1 MWSHKYTYRDPVME
15 KKIGELVQCV
25 HVLVHGCDGSG
36 IFSFVQSALD
46 TTGIMSSNTEWTHE
60 EINETGKTNL
70 SVMTRSNNRCT
81 EVVMKDYGSNER
93 GLLRNWIKQMSE
105 SFVISNQVTIGVKL
119 IVIHNIEW
127 FSKESQNILAIFAE
141 KHAHCTR
148 YLLTT
153 NHTSLVNRSLL
164 SQCTLLRVPRP
175 DPVQLT
181 THIET
186 ILGRENRIS
195 KRPVFDIVVEKQS
208 HLENA
213 VDATQ
218 MDVFG
223 VKSTFDQAFDEI
235 YHIIKSTKKANKIKA
250 IRDIIYTLLV
260 NNISGTLIFTKIT
273 DLLCAREKKPDTK
286 HRIIAMAATYE
297 QRLRSC
303 ERPVY
308 HLEAFFIQLFTFIP

>member
-1 MWSHKYTYRDPVME
+1 MWSHKYTYHDTGME
-15 KKIGELVQCV
+15 KKISELIHCL
-25 HVLVHGCDGSG
+25 HVLVHGCEGSG
-36 IFSFVQSALD
+36 VFSLVQNALD
-46 TTGIMSSNTEWTHE
+46 SSGIMSSNTEWTHE
-60 EINETGKTNL
+60 EINETGKSNL
-70 SVMTRSNNRCT
+70 SVMTRSNNRCI
-81 EVVMKDYGSNER
+81 EIVMKDYGSNER
-93 GLLRNWIKQMSE
+93 VLLRNWIKQMSE
-105 SFVISNQVTIGVKL
+105 SFVISNQVTIGIKI

-127 FSKESQNILAIFAE
+127 FSKESQNILSIFAE

-164 SQCTLLRVPRP
+164 SQCTALRVARP
-175 DPVQLT
+175 DPGKLT

-186 ILGRENRIS
+186 ILCRENRIC
-195 KRPVFDIVVEKQS
+195 KRPVLDIVTEQHS
-208 HLENA
+208 HLENT

-223 VKSTFDQAFDEI
+223 VKSTFEQAFEEM
-235 YHIIKSTKKANKIKA
+235 YNIIKSTKPNKIKS

-260 NNISGTLIFTKIT
+260 NNISGTMIFTKIT
-273 DLLCAREKKPDTK
+273 ELLCDYEKNTETK
-286 HRIIAMAATYE
+286 HRIVAMAATYE

-308 HLEAFFIQLFTFIP
+308 HLEAFFIQLFTFMS